1 MHRIIKSYLDSFVK
15 SFGLEQ
21 EPESTQFEMF
31 SNYVVVSSKVS
42 SQFELDDI
50 TTGDGD
56 DGIDGVAIV
65 INEEILLSQEDA
77 ESMFSGSKR
86 HHDVEVVFIQA
97 KRSEESDLGDF
108 LKFKESIIRFVSSEN
123 YEVIDETQKNSKE
136 VFDVCISNVTKIR
149 GGRPSLTARY
159 VTTGIYREPRA
170 LEQAKIG
177 FEVQLKEIGYF
188 NTVDIKFIDR
198 DALAALWVST
208 YSGISA
214 QLDMFSQAALPNI
227 EGVEEAYLVVV
238 KAKDFVNKLLLAE
251 DGSLRA
257 TQVFEENIRAFLG
270 LENPVNKSISETLS
284 SGRGATRFPVLNN
297 GITIVSSNV
306 IVQGATLHLE
316 NYQIINGCQTSSVL
330 FENRHLLDDSIM
342 VNLKIIETS
351 NEDVFSELVRA
362 TNSQTKVD
370 ETQFLSLQ
378 PIVKKIEQYF
388 NTFEGHDG
396 RLHFER
402 REKQYVGREIP
413 ALRIFSVN
421 LAAKCVAAMFF
432 QRPDL
437 SSRYPKRMYELLAKD
452 IFNEGNKEIIFYAAC
467 LTLYRLH
474 LLVSSSMIPQ
484 NMKRYKWHLLVLV
497 RVIVS
502 GKDMPKL
509 NSKKIEPY
517 CQKIVDAFSKYGDSV
532 IKPFQQAVEVIESM
546 DDISADSLKKQ
557 LVLEEMLNKL

>member
-1 MHRIIKSYLDSFVK
+1 MHRIIKSYLDSFVT

-21 EPESTQFEMF
+21 EPEFTQFEMF
-31 SNYVVVSSKVS
+31 CNYVVVSSKVS
-42 SQFELDDI
+42 SQFELDNI
-50 TTGDGD
+50 TTGNGD

-65 INEEILLSQEDA
+65 INEEILISQEDA
-77 ESMFSGSKR
+77 ESIFSTSKR
-86 HHDVEVVFIQA
+86 NHDVEAVFIQA
-97 KRSEESDLGDF
+97 KTSEEFDLGDF
-108 LKFKESIIRFVSSEN
+108 LKFKESIIRFVSFEN
-123 YEVIDETQKNSKE
+123 YEVTDETQKNSKE

-159 VTTGIYREPRA
+159 ITTGIYRKPQA
-170 LEQAKIG
+170 LERAKTD
-177 FEVQLKEIGYF
+177 FELQLKEIGYF
-188 NTVDIKFIDR
+188 HTVDIKFIGR
-198 DALAALWVST
+198 DELTALWIST

-227 EGVEEAYLVVV
+227 EGVEEAYLAVV

-251 DGSLRA
+251 DGSLKS

-270 LENPVNKSISETLS
+270 IENPVNKSISETLR
-284 SGRGATRFPVLNN
+284 SGKGATRFPVLNN
-297 GITIVSSNV
+297 GITIVSPNV
-306 IVQGATLHLE
+306 IAQGTTLHLE
-316 NYQIINGCQTSSVL
+316 NYQIINGCQTSCVL
-330 FENRHLLDDSIM
+330 FENRELLDDSIM
-342 VNLKIIETS
+342 VNLKVIETS

-388 NTFEGHDG
+388 NTFEGNDG

-452 IFNEGNKEIIFYAAC
+452 IFNEANKEIIFYAAC

-474 LLVSSSMIPQ
+474 LLVSSSVIPQ

-502 GKDMPKL
+502 GKNIPKL

-532 IKPFQQAVEVIESM
+532 INPFQKAVKVIESM
-546 DDISADSLKKQ
+546 DDISADSLTKQ
-557 LVLEEMLNKL
+557 QVLEDMLNKL

>member
-1 MHRIIKSYLDSFVK
+1 MHRIIKSYLDSFVT

-21 EPESTQFEMF
+21 EPEFTQFEMF
-31 SNYVVVSSKVS
+31 CNYVVVSSKVS
-42 SQFELDDI
+42 SQFELDNI
-50 TTGDGD
+50 TTGNGD

-65 INEEILLSQEDA
+65 INEEILISQEDA
-77 ESMFSGSKR
+77 ESIFSTSKR
-86 HHDVEVVFIQA
+86 NHDVEAVFIQA
-97 KRSEESDLGDF
+97 KTSEEFDLDDF
-108 LKFKESIIRFVSSEN
+108 LKFKESIIRFVSFEN
-123 YEVIDETQKNSKE
+123 YEVTDETQKNSKE

-159 VTTGIYREPRA
+159 ITTGIYRKPQA
-170 LEQAKIG
+170 LERAKTD
-177 FEVQLKEIGYF
+177 FELQLKEIGYF
-188 NTVDIKFIDR
+188 HTVDIKFIGR
-198 DALAALWVST
+198 DELTALWIST

-227 EGVEEAYLVVV
+227 EGVEEAYLAVV

-251 DGSLRA
+251 DGSLKS

-270 LENPVNKSISETLS
+270 IENPVNKSISETLR
-284 SGRGATRFPVLNN
+284 SGKGATRFPVLNN
-297 GITIVSSNV
+297 GITIVSPNV
-306 IVQGATLHLE
+306 IAQGTTLHLE
-316 NYQIINGCQTSSVL
+316 NYQIINGCQTSCVL
-330 FENRHLLDDSIM
+330 FENRELLDDSIM
-342 VNLKIIETS
+342 VNLKVIETS

-388 NTFEGHDG
+388 NTFEGNDG

-452 IFNEGNKEIIFYAAC
+452 IFNEANKEIIFYAAC

-474 LLVSSSMIPQ
+474 LLVSSSVIPQ

-502 GKDMPKL
+502 GKNIPKL
-509 NSKKIEPY
+509 NSKNIEPY

-532 IKPFQQAVEVIESM
+532 INPFQKAVKVIESM

-557 LVLEEMLNKL
+557 QVLEDMLNKL

>member
-1 MHRIIKSYLDSFVK
+1 MHRIIKSYLDSFVT
-15 SFGLEQ
+15 SFGLQQ
-21 EPESTQFEMF
+21 EPEFTQFEMF

-42 SQFELDDI
+42 SQFELDNI
-50 TTGDGD
+50 TTGNGD

-65 INEEILLSQEDA
+65 INEEILISQEDA
-77 ESMFSGSKR
+77 ESMFSTSKR
-86 HHDVEVVFIQA
+86 NHDVEAVFIQA
-97 KRSEESDLGDF
+97 KTSEEFDLGDF

-123 YEVIDETQKNSKE
+123 YEVTDETQKNSKE

-159 VTTGIYREPRA
+159 IATGIYRKPQA
-170 LEQAKIG
+170 LEQAKTD
-177 FEVQLKEIGYF
+177 FELQLKEIGYF
-188 NTVDIKFIDR
+188 NAVDIKFIGR
-198 DALAALWVST
+198 DELAALWIST

-227 EGVEEAYLVVV
+227 EGVEEAYLAVV

-251 DGSLRA
+251 DGSLKS

-284 SGRGATRFPVLNN
+284 SGKGSTRFPVLNN
-297 GITIVSSNV
+297 GITIVSPNV
-306 IVQGATLHLE
+306 IAQGTTLHLE
-316 NYQIINGCQTSSVL
+316 NYQIINGCQTSCVL
-330 FENRHLLDDSIM
+330 FENRDLLDDSIM
-342 VNLKIIETS
+342 VNLKVIETS

-388 NTFEGHDG
+388 NTFEGNDG

-452 IFNEGNKEIIFYAAC
+452 IFNEANKEIIFYAAC

-474 LLVSSSMIPQ
+474 LLVSSSVIPQ

-502 GKDMPKL
+502 GKNIPKL

-532 IKPFQQAVEVIESM
+532 INPFQKAVKVIESM
-546 DDISADSLKKQ
+546 DHISADSLKKKQ
-557 LVLEEMLNKL
+557 VLEDMLNKL

>member
-1 MHRIIKSYLDSFVK
+1 MHRIIKSYLDSFVT
-15 SFGLEQ
+15 SFGLQQ
-21 EPESTQFEMF
+21 EPEFTQFEMF

-42 SQFELDDI
+42 SQFELDNI
-50 TTGDGD
+50 TTGNGD

-65 INEEILLSQEDA
+65 INEEILISQEDA
-77 ESMFSGSKR
+77 ESMFSTSKR
-86 HHDVEVVFIQA
+86 NHDVEAVFIQA
-97 KRSEESDLGDF
+97 KTSEEFDLGDF

-123 YEVIDETQKNSKE
+123 YEVTDETQKNSKE

-159 VTTGIYREPRA
+159 IATGIYRKPQA
-170 LEQAKIG
+170 LEQAKTD
-177 FEVQLKEIGYF
+177 FELQLKEIGYF
-188 NTVDIKFIDR
+188 NAVDIKFIGR
-198 DALAALWVST
+198 DELAALWIST

-227 EGVEEAYLVVV
+227 EGVEEAYLAVV

-251 DGSLRA
+251 DGSLKS

-284 SGRGATRFPVLNN
+284 SGKGSTRFPVLNN
-297 GITIVSSNV
+297 GITIVSPNV
-306 IVQGATLHLE
+306 IAQGTTLHLE
-316 NYQIINGCQTSSVL
+316 NYQIINGCQTSCVL
-330 FENRHLLDDSIM
+330 FENRDLLDDSIM
-342 VNLKIIETS
+342 VNLKVIETS

-388 NTFEGHDG
+388 NTFEGNDG

-452 IFNEGNKEIIFYAAC
+452 IFNEANKEIIFYAAC

-474 LLVSSSMIPQ
+474 LLVSSSVIPQ

-502 GKDMPKL
+502 GKNIPKL

-532 IKPFQQAVEVIESM
+532 INPFQKAVKVIESM
-546 DDISADSLKKQ
+546 DHISADSLKKQ
-557 LVLEEMLNKL
+557 QVLEDMLNKL

>member
-1 MHRIIKSYLDSFVK
+1 MHRIIKSYLDSFVR

-21 EPESTQFEMF
+21 EPESAQFEKF
-31 SNYVVVSSKVS
+31 SNHVVVSSKVR

-65 INEEILLSQEDA
+65 ANEEILLSREDA
-77 ESMFSGSKR
+77 ESLFSSSKR
-86 HHDVEVVFIQA
+86 NHDVEVIFIQA
-97 KRSEESDLGDF
+97 KRSEECDLGDF
-108 LKFKESIIRFVSSEN
+108 LKFKESIIRFVNSEN
-123 YEVIDETQKNSKE
+123 YEVTDETQKDSKE
-136 VFDVCISNVTKIR
+136 VFDVCISNVAKIR

-159 VTTGIYREPRA
+159 VTTGIYREPQA
-170 LEQAKIG
+170 LEEAKAN
-177 FEVQLKEIGYF
+177 FEAQLKDIGYF
-188 NTVDIKFIDR
+188 NFVDIKFIDR
-198 DALAALWVST
+198 DALATLWVST

-227 EGVEEAYLVVV
+227 EGVEEAYLAVV

-251 DGSLRA
+251 DGSLRSN
-257 TQVFEENIRAFLG
+257 QVFEENIRAFLG
-270 LENPVNKSISETLS
+270 LENPVNKSISETLKS
-284 SGRGATRFPVLNN
+284 KKGATRFPVLNN
-297 GITIVSSNV
+297 GITIVSPNV
-306 IVQGATLHLE
+306 IAQGATLHLE
-316 NYQIINGCQTSSVL
+316 NYQIINDCQTSSVL
-330 FENRHLLDDSIM
+330 FENRDLLDDSIM

-388 NTFEGHDG
+388 NTFEGDDVQ
-396 RLHFER
+396 LHFER

-452 IFNEGNKEIIFYAAC
+452 IFNEDNKEIIFYAAC

-474 LLVSSSMIPQ
+474 RLVSSSVIPQ

-502 GKDMPKL
+502 GKNMPKL

-517 CQKIVDAFSKYGDSV
+517 CQKIVDALSKNGDSMT
-532 IKPFQQAVEVIESM
+532 KPFQQAVEVIRSM
-546 DDISADSLKKQ
+546 NHISADSLKKQ
-557 LVLEEMLNKL
+557 QVLEEMLSKL

>member
-1 MHRIIKSYLDSFVK
+1 
-15 SFGLEQ
+15 
-21 EPESTQFEMF
+21 
-31 SNYVVVSSKVS
+31 
-42 SQFELDDI
+42 
-50 TTGDGD
+50 
-56 DGIDGVAIV
+56 
-65 INEEILLSQEDA
+65 
-77 ESMFSGSKR
+77 
-86 HHDVEVVFIQA
+86 
-97 KRSEESDLGDF
+97 
-108 LKFKESIIRFVSSEN
+108 VSSEN
-123 YEVIDETQKNSKE
+123 YEVTDETQKNSKE

-159 VTTGIYREPRA
+159 IATGIYRKPQA
-170 LEQAKIG
+170 LEQAKTD
-177 FEVQLKEIGYF
+177 FELQLKEIGYF
-188 NTVDIKFIDR
+188 NAVDIKFIGR
-198 DALAALWVST
+198 DELAALWIST

-227 EGVEEAYLVVV
+227 EGVEEAYLAVV

-251 DGSLRA
+251 DGSLKS

-284 SGRGATRFPVLNN
+284 SGKGSTRFPVLNN
-297 GITIVSSNV
+297 GITIVSPNV
-306 IVQGATLHLE
+306 IAQGTTLHLE
-316 NYQIINGCQTSSVL
+316 NYQIINGCQTSCVL
-330 FENRHLLDDSIM
+330 FENRDLLDDSIM
-342 VNLKIIETS
+342 VNLKVIETS

-388 NTFEGHDG
+388 NTFEGNDG

-452 IFNEGNKEIIFYAAC
+452 IFNEANKEIIFYAAC

-474 LLVSSSMIPQ
+474 LLVSSSVIPQ

-502 GKDMPKL
+502 GKNIPKL

-532 IKPFQQAVEVIESM
+532 INPFQKAVKVIESM
-546 DDISADSLKKQ
+546 DHISADSLKKQ
-557 LVLEEMLNKL
+557 QVLEDMLNKL